1 MNKLLE
7 EDLQYVVSRLSKTVE
22 YLMKN
27 NRIYLAGGFIR
38 ALITGENPSDIDILG
53 ESKEQVN
60 EIRRDFFEADYKN
73 VYESI
78 KTKNAITIYA
88 SGKLPI
94 QLITRWLYDDPAKLI
109 REFDF
114 TIAQSVIWYS
124 QSMAKWCSLCSDY
137 FYCDL
142 AAKRLRYTQP
152 VRNEDAG
159 GSILRVLKFLRKGY
173 KISPEELSKVTVRWL
188 SGVNRKI
195 VDFDD
200 NEGLTKVLSGLL
212 REVDPLNI
220 NINNGI
226 IVNDE
231 ESEGSDVSK
240 DEKESDIV

>member
-1 MNKLLE
+1 MNKLIE
-7 EDLQYVVSRLSKTVE
+7 EDLQYVVSRIPKTLRE
-22 YLMKN
+22 LMKKN
-27 NRIYLAGGFIR
+27 NIYLAGGFIR
-38 ALITGENPSDIDILG
+38 ALITGENPSDIDVLG
-53 ESKEQVN
+53 ESKEQLN
-60 EIRRDFFEADYKN
+60 GIRRDFFEADYKE

-78 KTKNAITIYA
+78 KTKNAVTIFA

-152 VRNEDAG
+152 DRNEDAG

-188 SGVNRKI
+188 SGVDREV
-195 VDFDD
+195 VDHCD
-200 NEGLTKVLSGLL
+200 NEMLVKVLSSLL

-231 ESEGSDVSK
+231 ESE
-240 DEKESDIV
+240 ESDGSKEESN